1 MLAWVLG
8 WPRSYL
14 LDVRRLIAVFL
25 AFRTSSDVVAAP
37 GWGEAGRAFRRLRRV
52 GTLIAVGVLLLLWLI
67 VTIKSQAGRPFP
79 DDLWTFFPR
88 GLVYLLDLVFT
99 PVAFGIILSA
109 LLQLVPRRSVPH
121 RMSLA
126 QALQVGFDVTAAIA
140 AVMLVLLFT
149 PYFAVSGLTLWTGQ
163 GSTTDGLLTVIPAY
177 SFVVVALL
185 WLVYWLAAS
194 RMTARTAGARFSW
207 VLGLVLVSGVVAF
220 ALAAVLD
227 PYVLAML
234 QPWWSCSI
242 VGAGTGRC
250 PGAG

>member
-1 MLAWVLG
+1 MVSWVLG

-25 AFRTSSDVVAAP
+25 AFRSSSDVVAAP

-52 GTLIAVGVLLLLWLI
+52 GTLIAVAVLLLLWLI
-67 VTIKSQAGRPFP
+67 VTIKSQSGRPFP
-79 DDLWTFFPR
+79 DELWTFFPR
-88 GLVYLLDLVFT
+88 GLVFLLDLVFT
-99 PVAFGIILSA
+99 PVVFGF
-109 LLQLVPRRSVPH
+109 LLASLTQLLPRRMTPN

-126 QALQVGFDVTAAIA
+126 QSLQVGFDVTAAVA

-149 PYFAVSGLTLWTGQ
+149 PYFVVSGLILRIGQ

-177 SFVVVALL
+177 SFVVVVVL

-194 RMTARTAGARFSW
+194 RMTARTAGAKFSW
-207 VLGLVLVSGVVAF
+207 VLALVLVSGVVAF

-227 PYVLAML
+227 PYVFAAL
-234 QPWWSCSI
+234 QPWWNCSF

>member
-1 MLAWVLG
+1 MI
-8 WPRSYL
+8 
-14 LDVRRLIAVFL
+14 DVFF

-37 GWGEAGRAFRRLRRV
+37 GWGEAANALRRLWRV
-52 GTLIAVGVLLLLWLI
+52 GSLVAIVVLLLLWLI
-67 VTIKSQAGRPFP
+67 VTIKSQSARPFP
-79 DDLWTFFPR
+79 DELWTFFPL

-99 PVAFGIILSA
+99 PVVFGIGLAA
-109 LLQLVPRRSVPH
+109 LMQLLPRRMAPN

-126 QALQVGFDVTAAIA
+126 QSLQVGFDVTAAVA

-149 PYFAVSGLTLWTGQ
+149 PYFVVSSLILRIGQ

-194 RMTARTAGARFSW
+194 RMTARTAGAKFSW

-227 PYVLAML
+227 PYVFAVL
-234 QPWWSCSI
+234 QPWWNCSI
-242 VGAGTGRC
+242 VAAGRGQC
-250 PGAG
+250 PDYR